1 MMVLIFLVQTII
13 ALAQTAPTKG
23 LMSWITSLD
32 FWSFMSAGETAA
44 WRLKWIMIPLAIAV
58 LWSTRKV
65 YRSILEAPDRYC
77 MIRYAK
83 AGFLACAVVPLL
95 TALLIGVTVPERL
108 RQRQLAIAAGQYEAE
123 HYALG
128 YTFERAFLQYQE
140 LFEKL
145 PDELEDLKQVP
156 DPDGS
161 IAAAL
166 RSLDPKVYP
175 TAYKPSAD
183 VAAALPKRNSPV
195 RGSAIKAS
203 LSAANDVVIA
213 EGLSFTNYELR
224 LPGPDKLLNTEDDL
238 LLRDGVITKASDSPK
253 PITTTASTKA
263 STLKTR

>member
-1 MMVLIFLVQTII
+1 MVLTFLVQTII
-13 ALAQTAPTKG
+13 ALLKNAPSSG
-23 LMSWITSLD
+23 FLAWIISLD
-32 FWSFMSAGETAA
+32 FWTGWVGAAETAA
-44 WRLKWIMIPLAIAV
+44 WRLKWVIIPVTVLV
-58 LWSTRKV
+58 LWCTRKV
-65 YRSILEAPDRYC
+65 YRSILERPKQFC
-77 MIRYAK
+77 GVRYAR
-83 AGFLACAVVPLL
+83 AGFVASAFIPLVI
-95 TALLIGVTVPERL
+95 ALLVGVTVPERL
-108 RQRQLAIAAGQYEAE
+108 LQRQLSIEAG

-140 LFEKL
+140 LFGKL
-145 PDELEDLKQVP
+145 PDELDDLKQLP

-166 RSLDPKVYP
+166 RNLDPKVYP

-195 RGSAIKAS
+195 RGSVIKAA
-203 LSAANDVVIA
+203 LNATNDVAIA

-238 LLRDGVITKASDSPK
+238 ILRDGVITKATESPK

>member
-1 MMVLIFLVQTII
+1 MVLTFLVQTII
-13 ALAQTAPTKG
+13 ALTKTAPATG

-32 FWSFMSAGETAA
+32 FWSFMAAGETAA

-58 LWSTRKV
+58 LWTTRKV
-65 YRSILEAPDRYC
+65 YRSILEAPERYC
-77 MIRYAK
+77 AIRYAK
-83 AGFLACAVVPLL
+83 AGFVACAVVPLF

-108 RQRQLAIAAGQYEAE
+108 RQRQLAIDAGQYEAE

-128 YTFERAFLQYQE
+128 YTFERAFLQYHE
-140 LFEKL
+140 LFGKL
-145 PDELEDLKQVP
+145 PDELEDLKQLP

-166 RSLDPKVYP
+166 KSLDPKVYS
-175 TAYKPSAD
+175 TAYKPSVD
-183 VAAALPKRNSPV
+183 VASALPKRNSPV
-195 RGSAIKAS
+195 RGSVIKA
-203 LSAANDVVIA
+203 AVNTANDVIIA
-213 EGLSFTNYELR
+213 EGLSYTNYELR

-253 PITTTASTKA
+253 PIATTASTKA